1 MPLSKVFKN
10 LSIYIYGSRSNK
22 SIDYLQKFMGNKI
35 LDEIKIFEN
44 DWSIEFE
51 YNMPCKNFS
60 SKKKCDIVLSDISDK
75 IC

>member
-1 MPLSKVFKN
+1 
-10 LSIYIYGSRSNK
+10 
-22 SIDYLQKFMGNKI
+22 MGNKI